1 MARLKTKYLEE
12 VKPALK
18 EKFAYQN
25 AMLVPELK
33 KIVISMGVA
42 EAIKDKNAMADC
54 VKELALLSGQKP
66 IVTKAKTSIAN
77 FKLRKGQAI
86 GLKVTLRRKR
96 MYDFLDRF
104 CNIVSPRIPDFRG
117 FDPKCDVGGNYSL
130 GLPDQQIFP
139 EIPLDEVKRAQGM
152 NITFVTTAKSDK
164 ECFELLKLLG
174 FPFKEKE
181 VKEKE
186 VGK

>member
-1 MARLKTKYLEE
+1 MSRLKTKYLEE

-18 EKFAYQN
+18 EKFAYKN
-25 AMLVPELK
+25 AMLIPELK
-33 KIVISMGVA
+33 KIVISMGIA
-42 EAIKDKNAMADC
+42 EATKDKNAIQDC
-54 VKELALLSGQKP
+54 IKEATLLSGQKP

-117 FDPKCDVGGNYSL
+117 FDVKCDAGGNYSL

-139 EIPLDEVKRAQGM
+139 EISLDEVKRAQGM
-152 NITFVTTAKSDK
+152 NITFVTSANTGK
-164 ECFELLKLLG
+164 ECYELLKLLG
-174 FPFKEKE
+174 FPFKEL
-181 VKEKE
+181 
-186 VGK
+186 GK